1 MSSRRGVNMN
11 AIAPRSSTGFD
22 WSAQNRGAD
31 AGAVT
36 VHFGDVASAAE
47 EFITGSPMLVGA
59 VAWVKSRRLISALAA
74 RPVALVVNKEFG
86 LRVQGHPE
94 REALMPLQGGVP
106 TAAFPPPIPRSSH
119 LEPVRCAGFAA
130 KGRFGAL
137 MHHKFL
143 VRLDVTGAPVA
154 VWTGSFNLTAG
165 AESNIENGMTIHDP
179 VIAQAF
185 LAEFCRVWALSEPL
199 VFSSGA
205 PTPGSQANGVARI
218 PAPKRTRTVR
228 KKAVA
233 RKPTAK
239 KTATKAGTKTAAKT
253 AAKKATAAAKA
264 PVKRATAAKPTPPTK
279 KKTAS
284 KKGTR

>member
-1 MSSRRGVNMN
+1 MTNRRGVNMN
-11 AIAPRSSTGFD
+11 ALSPRATAGFD
-22 WSAQNRGAD
+22 WTAQRRGATS
-31 AGAVT
+31 AAVT

-47 EFITGSPMLVGA
+47 EFIRESPMLVGA
-59 VAWVKSRRLISALAA
+59 VAWTKSKRLIAALAG

-106 TAAFPPPIPRSSH
+106 TKTFPAPIPRDAH

-130 KGRFGAL
+130 KGKFGAL

-143 VRLDVTGAPVA
+143 VRLDITGNPVA

-165 AESNIENGMTIHDP
+165 AEHNIENGMTNHDP
-179 VIAQAF
+179 VIAAAF

-199 VFSSGA
+199 LFSSGT
-205 PTPGSQANGVARI
+205 PTPGSQANVAVRV
-218 PAPKRTRTVR
+218 PAPKRAR
-228 KKAVA
+228 KKPVTRRTSAK
-233 RKPTAK
+233 KPVTAKTTTTKKPPAPKAAAK
-239 KTATKAGTKTAAKT
+239 KTTT
-253 AAKKATAAAKA
+253 
-264 PVKRATAAKPTPPTK
+264 KRATAP
-279 KKTAS
+279 